1 MLPLPFFGRYT
12 MRLTNKVAIITGA
25 VGNIG
30 SAIVE
35 RFATEGAAVMIADL
49 DQAAAEADAS
59 SLSGRGYKVSAAHLD
74 VRSESSWAEVIAKTQ
89 SELGQLTILVNNA
102 GLLSISPIETVT
114 GAEIDRIY
122 DVNVKGVFFGVREGV
137 AAMRAHG
144 EGGSIINVSS
154 LGAMAGEPNLSVYNS
169 SKAAAR
175 YLTKCVA
182 LECAERDRNIRINSI
197 HPGLIIGQRPPV
209 HVREMMASGKPP
221 VMPEGGMEAVI
232 GQIPMKRTGQP
243 GEVANLVLFL
253 ASDEASYI
261 TGGEYTVD
269 GGWGAK

>member
-1 MLPLPFFGRYT
+1 
-12 MRLTNKVAIITGA
+12 MRLQNQVAIITGA

-35 RFATEGAAVMIADL
+35 RLASEGAAVMIADL
-49 DQAAAEADAS
+49 DDATATADAER
-59 SLSGRGYKVSAAHLD
+59 LTAAGYKVAAAQLD
-74 VRSESSWAEVIAKTQ
+74 VRSDQSWADVITQ
-89 SELGQLTILVNNA
+89 TEAELGPLTVVVNNA
-102 GLLSISPIETVT
+102 GLLSIGPIEAVT
-114 GAEIDRIY
+114 GEEIDRIY

-137 AAMRAHG
+137 KAMRAHG
-144 EGGSIINVSS
+144 KGGTIINVSS

-169 SKAAAR
+169 SKAATR

-182 LECAERDRNIRINSI
+182 LECAERDKNIRINSI
-197 HPGLIIGQRPPV
+197 HPGLIIGERPPV
-209 HVREMMASGKPP
+209 HIKERMTSDTPP
-221 VMPEGGMEAVI
+221 PMPEGFMETVV
-232 GQIPMKRTGQP
+232 GQIPMKRTGLP
-243 GEVANLVLFL
+243 IEVANLVLFL

>member
-1 MLPLPFFGRYT
+1 
-12 MRLTNKVAIITGA
+12 MRLENKVAIVTGA

-35 RFATEGAAVMIADL
+35 RLASEGAAVMIADL
-49 DQAAAEADAS
+49 DEATAVVDVERLTAA
-59 SLSGRGYKVSAAHLD
+59 GYKVAAAKLD
-74 VRSESSWAEVIAKTQ
+74 VRSEASWAEIVAKTEAQ
-89 SELGQLTILVNNA
+89 FGALTIVVNNA
-102 GLLSISPIETVT
+102 GLLSIGPIEAVT
-114 GAEIDRIY
+114 GDEIDRIY

-137 AAMRAHG
+137 KAMRAHG
-144 EGGSIINVSS
+144 NGGSIINISS

-169 SKAAAR
+169 SKAATR

-197 HPGLIIGQRPPV
+197 HPGLIIGERPPV
-209 HVREMMASGKPP
+209 HIKERMTSDTPP
-221 VMPEGGMEAVI
+221 PMPADFMDSVV
-232 GQIPMKRTGQP
+232 GQIPMKRTGKP
-243 GEVANLVLFL
+243 EEVANLVLFL

-261 TGGEYTVD
+261 TGSEYTVD

>member
-1 MLPLPFFGRYT
+1 
-12 MRLTNKVAIITGA
+12 MRLAGKVAIITGA

-30 SAIVE
+30 NAITE
-35 RFATEGAAVMIADL
+35 RLAAEGAAVMIADL
-49 DQAAAEADAS
+49 DQSAAESDAARLMEKGYRAAAA
-59 SLSGRGYKVSAAHLD
+59 YLD
-74 VRSESSWAEVIAKTQ
+74 VRSETSWVDVIAQTEA
-89 SELGQLTILVNNA
+89 SFGPLTILVNNA
-102 GLLSISPIETVT
+102 GLLSIAPIEAVT

-137 AAMRAHG
+137 NMMRAHG
-144 EGGSIINVSS
+144 QGGSIINVSS

-182 LECAERDRNIRINSI
+182 LECAERDGNIRINSI
-197 HPGLIIGQRPPV
+197 HPGLIVGHRPPV
-209 HVREMMASGKPP
+209 HVKEMMASGRPP
-221 VMPEGGMEAVI
+221 VMPEGGMEAVL
-232 GQIPMKRTGQP
+232 GQIPMKRTGRP
-243 GEVANLVLFL
+243 EEVANLVLFL

>member
-1 MLPLPFFGRYT
+1 
-12 MRLTNKVAIITGA
+12 MRLQNQVAIVTGA

-35 RFATEGAAVMIADL
+35 RLASEGAAVMIADL
-49 DQAAAEADAS
+49 DTATAAADVERLTAK
-59 SLSGRGYKVSAAHLD
+59 GYKVAAARLD
-74 VRSESSWAEVIAKTQ
+74 VRSDKSWADVIAQTVAQ
-89 SELGQLTILVNNA
+89 LGPVTIVVNNA
-102 GLLSISPIETVT
+102 GLLSIGPIEAVT
-114 GAEIDRIY
+114 GEEIDRIY

-137 AAMRAHG
+137 KAMRAHG
-144 EGGSIINVSS
+144 KGGSIINVSS

-169 SKAAAR
+169 SKAATR

-182 LECAERDRNIRINSI
+182 LECAAQDKNIRINSI
-197 HPGLIIGQRPPV
+197 HPGLIIGERPPV
-209 HVREMMASGKPP
+209 HIKERMTSDTPP
-221 VMPEGGMEAVI
+221 PMPDGFMETVV
-232 GQIPMKRTGQP
+232 GQIPMKRTGMP
-243 GEVANLVLFL
+243 VEVANLVLFL

>member
-1 MLPLPFFGRYT
+1 
-12 MRLTNKVAIITGA
+12 MRLQNQVAIVTGA

-35 RFATEGAAVMIADL
+35 RLASEGAAVMIADL
-49 DQAAAEADAS
+49 DDATATADAER
-59 SLSGRGYKVSAAHLD
+59 LTAAGYKVAAARLD
-74 VRSESSWAEVIAKTQ
+74 VRSDQSWADVITQ
-89 SELGQLTILVNNA
+89 TEAELGPLTVVVNNA
-102 GLLSISPIETVT
+102 GLLSIGPIEAVT
-114 GAEIDRIY
+114 GEEIDRIY

-137 AAMRAHG
+137 KAMRAHG
-144 EGGSIINVSS
+144 KGGTIINVSS

-169 SKAAAR
+169 SKAATR

-182 LECAERDRNIRINSI
+182 LECAERDKNIRINSI
-197 HPGLIIGQRPPV
+197 HPGLIIGERPPV
-209 HVREMMASGKPP
+209 HIKERMTSDTPP
-221 VMPEGGMEAVI
+221 PMPDGFMETVV
-232 GQIPMKRTGQP
+232 GQIPMKRTGLP
-243 GEVANLVLFL
+243 IEVANLVLFL

>member
-1 MLPLPFFGRYT
+1 
-12 MRLTNKVAIITGA
+12 MRLQNHVAIVTGA

-35 RFATEGAAVMIADL
+35 RLAAEGAAVMIADL
-49 DQAAAEADAS
+49 DEAMATADVERLTAKGHKVAAA
-59 SLSGRGYKVSAAHLD
+59 RLD
-74 VRSESSWAEVIAKTQ
+74 VRSDQSWADVIEQTEA
-89 SELGQLTILVNNA
+89 EFGPLTVVVNNA
-102 GLLSISPIETVT
+102 GLLSIGPIEAVT
-114 GAEIDRIY
+114 GDEIDRIY

-137 AAMRAHG
+137 KAMRAHG
-144 EGGSIINVSS
+144 KGGSIINVSS

-169 SKAAAR
+169 SKAATR

-182 LECAERDRNIRINSI
+182 LECAERDKNIRINSI
-197 HPGLIIGQRPPV
+197 HPGLIIGERPPV
-209 HVREMMASGKPP
+209 HIKERMTSDTPP
-221 VMPEGGMEAVI
+221 PMPDGFMETVV
-232 GQIPMKRTGQP
+232 GQIPMKRTGLP
-243 GEVANLVLFL
+243 IEVANLVLFL